1 LIAGQQGDTHTTPI
15 YERKVKLP
23 ILFLGGYKMKDVIL
37 DYLTNQCLKDD
48 FLKKHFDKAKIDG
61 CIEHLNAEARKVIKG
76 KSGYIAD
83 EVVFKWARDY
93 FVDEI
98 YLGKTQETKQQVE
111 EVVQEEVEE
120 KKEPDQ
126 KTIKKSKKT
135 VSVLQ
140 KETEE
145 DKLLQLELFDFG
157 DE

>member
-1 LIAGQQGDTHTTPI
+1 MEKI
-15 YERKVKLP
+15 
-23 ILFLGGYKMKDVIL
+23 IL

-61 CIEHLNAEARKVIKG
+61 CIEHINAEARKVIKG
-76 KSGYIAD
+76 NSGYIAD

-98 YLGKTQETKQQVE
+98 YLGKTQETKKQVE
-111 EVVQEEVEE
+111 EVVQEEELE
-120 KKEPDQ
+120 Q
-126 KTIKKSKKT
+126 KAIKKSKKT
-135 VSVLQ
+135 VSVLP

-145 DKLLQLELFDFG
+145 DNLLQLELFDFG

>member
-1 LIAGQQGDTHTTPI
+1 
-15 YERKVKLP
+15 
-23 ILFLGGYKMKDVIL
+23 MKDVIL
-37 DYLTNQCLKDD
+37 DYLNKQCLKDD

-61 CIEHLNAEARKVIKG
+61 CIKHINAEARKVIKG
-76 KSGYIAD
+76 NSGYIAD
-83 EVVFKWARDY
+83 EVVFKWARGY

-120 KKEPDQ
+120 KKEPEQ
-126 KTIKKSKKT
+126 KAIKKSKKT
-135 VSVLQ
+135 VSVLP

-157 DE
+157 EE